1 MYENKYFLWY
11 LVQNLECMHT
21 RGILYSV
28 PMFVQGC
35 YCERLITPGNG
46 QAGGTKQ
53 GRDGEEKLVSFLRFT
68 VMTMIRVPS
77 WAEMERKILIFTVRT
92 MISPGVQSRAEME
105 RSCSVFKELHLGQ

>member
-1 MYENKYFLWY
+1 MYEYKYFLRY

-53 GRDGEEKLVSFLRFT
+53 GRDGEEKLVS
-68 VMTMIRVPS
+68 
-77 WAEMERKILIFTVRT
+77 ILIFTVWT
-92 MISPGVQSRAEME
+92 MISSGVQSRAELA
-105 RSCSVFKELHLGQ
+105 RRNWSVFSYL